1 MGTGIQIGQIAGS
14 VGLTTE
20 AIRYYERLGLIEKA
34 RRTSSGYRVYSPGAL
49 ERVRFVKQAQRL
61 GLSLEE
67 IREVLRLKYS
77 GKSPC
82 DCVRDL
88 LKKKLTRLE
97 RQMKETEE
105 MCREIKRCL
114 RVSRN
119 NSRLPHEVSSI
130 CPLIQTK
137 AAPRKQKT
145 GRRGGGRG

>member
-1 MGTGIQIGQIAGS
+1 MHIGKVAS
-14 VGLTTE
+14 AVGLTAQ
-20 AIRYYERLGLIEKA
+20 AIRYYEHLGLIEKA
-34 RRTSSGYRVYSPGAL
+34 QRTNSGYRVYSPGAL

-61 GLSLEE
+61 GLSLGE

-88 LKKKLTRLE
+88 LKRKLARLE
-97 RQMKETEE
+97 QQMKETEE

-114 RVSRN
+114 RASRN
-119 NSRLPHEVSSI
+119 SSRLPHEVSLI

-137 AAPRKQKT
+137 AAQRKRIS
-145 GRRGGGRG
+145 GRRGGESE